1 MNLTHSGS
9 YSDTLT
15 SQSNCNSI
23 SVLNFVVITIPVPRI
38 TVVDNCD
45 GTSTLTA
52 INYTGNLLWSNGQ
65 TTAVI
70 TVNVAGI
77 YSVTQTINSCASV
90 AGSAVASPKLPPVV
104 IAESKEVC
112 EGSSVQLSGAPSGG
126 NWSGTGIIGNV
137 FNAQGLLPG
146 IYSATYTYSQ
156 GSCPTTA
163 SANIKVKA
171 RST

>member
-9 YSDTLT
+9 YSDTLI

-70 TVNVAGI
+70 TVNAAGT
-77 YSVTQTINSCASV
+77 YTATQTINGCTSTTAS
-90 AGSAVASPKLPPVV
+90 GIASPK
-104 IAESKEVC
+104 
-112 EGSSVQLSGAPSGG
+112 
-126 NWSGTGIIGNV
+126 
-137 FNAQGLLPG
+137 
-146 IYSATYTYSQ
+146 
-156 GSCPTTA
+156 TTP
-163 SANIKVKA
+163 
-171 RST
+171 